1 MTQQDGTAVVTS
13 IIKHQSFSKLH
24 HLSPLPVDVERIKCL
39 LSTLPDLAK
48 VMWFCAM
55 TLSE

>member
-24 HLSPLPVDVERIKCL
+24 HLSALPVYVERIKGL
-39 LSTLPDLAK
+39 LSTLPDLANM
-48 VMWFCAM
+48 MWFYVI